1 MKPPAFKL
9 PVLLAQLP
17 KSGLNALVRPVKW
30 PANSFY
36 KVSHTDLKFRETE
49 GKINVGGKAW
59 GQLFWR
65 GKLMEPTSVPAPR
78 IRGCLKNQFVTVN
91 YSTLNAAEKA
101 EVDGAAAVLE
111 AQREAWA
118 ASAIERAQESAL
130 RRQAARTGAPVR
142 ATA

>member
-1 MKPPAFKL
+1 
-9 PVLLAQLP
+9 
-17 KSGLNALVRPVKW
+17 
-30 PANSFY
+30 
-36 KVSHTDLKFRETE
+36 
-49 GKINVGGKAW
+49 
-59 GQLFWR
+59 
-65 GKLMEPTSVPAPR
+65 MEPTSVPAPR